1 MAQQPS
7 VSIVIPAYN
16 EERFIG
22 KCLESCINQTSAPDE
37 IIVVNNKSTDDTA
50 SIVRRY
56 QAQAPHLDIQL
67 LDQNT
72 HQGLAP
78 TRDHG
83 FDHARGDVFG
93 RIDADTVIPPD
104 WVETVRRCFSD
115 PDIDAASGPIAIY
128 DLPFRGFL
136 FWVDS
141 TLRHHL
147 HKHVRSERFLLGC
160 NMAIRA
166 TAWKGVRLQTQLDP
180 EVRLHEDID
189 LALTLFKN
197 DFEISYEPAM
207 VADISGRR
215 VESPPREFYRYATRY
230 TRTTQLHGIKSPTA
244 HTTIATLLL
253 LYYPFRTMR
262 FFYDADEQK
271 FTLAKLRDRL
281 RNVGRSAAIRSRA
294 NVRRGLA
301 VTQPPAA

>member
-16 EERFIG
+16 EERLIG

-56 QAQAPHLDIQL
+56 QARAPHLDIQL
-67 LDQNT
+67 LDQDT
-72 HQGLAP
+72 HQGIAP

-83 FDHARGDVFG
+83 FDQARGDVFG

-104 WVETVRRCFSD
+104 WVDAVRRCFSD

-141 TLRHHL
+141 TLRHFL
-147 HKHVRSERFLLGC
+147 HKHVRNERFLLGC

-197 DFEISYEPAM
+197 DFEISYEPSM

-215 VESPPREFYRYATRY
+215 VESSPSEFYRYATRY

-281 RNVGRSAAIRSRA
+281 RA
-294 NVRRGLA
+294 LA
-301 VTQPPAA
+301 QPVDAESPTSL

>member
-7 VSIVIPAYN
+7 VTIVIPAYN

-56 QAQAPHLDIQL
+56 QQQAPHLDIQL
-67 LDQNT
+67 LDQSRY
-72 HQGLAP
+72 QGLAP

-83 FDHARGDVFG
+83 FDHARCDVFG
-93 RIDADTVIPPD
+93 RIDADTVIPPQ
-104 WVETVRRCFSD
+104 WVEKVRRCFED
-115 PDIDAASGPIAIY
+115 PDVDAASGPIAIY
-128 DLPFRGFL
+128 DLPLRGFL

-141 TLRHHL
+141 TLRHNL
-147 HKHVRSERFLLGC
+147 HKHVKTERFLLGC

-207 VADISGRR
+207 VAAISGRR
-215 VESPPREFYRYATRY
+215 VEDSPRDFYRYATRY
-230 TRTTQLHGIKSPTA
+230 TRTTKLHGIKSPTA

-271 FTLAKLRDRL
+271 FSVAKLRARAHKVGLSAML
-281 RNVGRSAAIRSRA
+281 RTRVGIRAALPR
-294 NVRRGLA
+294 
-301 VTQPPAA
+301 